1 MKSSGKSKAAGKKR
15 AATPDNKNALGAETD
30 EDDPIFAAPVRKKRA
45 APADNNAFG
54 AETDEEAIILTG
66 PVVGE

>member
-1 MKSSGKSKAAGKKR
+1 LKSSGKSKAAGKKH
-15 AATPDNKNALGAETD
+15 AATPDNKNALSAETD
-30 EDDPIFAAPVRKKRA
+30 EDDPIFTVPVHKKCA
-45 APADNNAFG
+45 APADNNVFG